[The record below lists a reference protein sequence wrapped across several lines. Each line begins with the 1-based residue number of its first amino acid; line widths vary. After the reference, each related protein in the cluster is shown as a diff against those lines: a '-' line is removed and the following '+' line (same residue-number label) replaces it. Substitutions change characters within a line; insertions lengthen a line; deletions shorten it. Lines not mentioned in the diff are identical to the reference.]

1 MLGLPGNS
9 PEICQQNFISAF
21 EVVTHAKAV
30 FINVELHS

>member
-1 MLGLPGNS
+1 MLRLPGGPAS
-9 PEICQQNFISAF
+9 RWQNFISAF